1 MTKVEALK
9 QLAVALGCA
18 TEVADVTGE
27 TSAEVLLFIAAEY
40 NGEGNI
46 PTKTSQLT
54 NDSGFIT
61 KTVDNLTKYTKTAD
75 LPKVPTAP
83 TDAGVY
89 QLTVDSEGAAT
100 WTAVTT
106 E

>member
-27 TSAEVLLFIAAEY
+27 TSVEVLMFITANYES
-40 NGEGNI
+40 EGNI
-46 PTKTSQLT
+46 PTKVSQLE

-61 KTVDNLTKYTKTAD
+61 KTVSNLTKYTKTED
-75 LPKVPTAP
+75 LPKIPTAP
-83 TDAGVY
+83 TDDGVY
-89 QLTVDSEGAAT
+89 QLTVADGVAS
-100 WTAVTT
+100 WTEVET

>member
-18 TEVADVTGE
+18 TEVAEVTGD
-27 TSAEVLLFIAAEY
+27 TVAGVLLFIVENY
-40 NGEGNI
+40 EGGGEI

-61 KTVDNLTKYTKTAD
+61 KTVENLTKYTKTAD

-89 QLTVDSEGAAT
+89 QLTVDAEGAAT
-100 WTAVTT
+100 WTAVET